1 MGRKLFD
8 VWVIS
13 ASIIGALSLAMIG
26 YINYSPGVAAIGAF
40 SGVALGFFLAQSA
53 EFIIGAI
60 AAMLR

>member
-26 YINYSPGVAAIGAF
+26 YINYGPGVAAIGA
-40 SGVALGFFLAQSA
+40 SP
-53 EFIIGAI
+53 EW
-60 AAMLR
+60 R